1 MATNKTLMLV
11 IFLIAVFIIIKLAL
25 PFSDSTANLNFSAQ
39 ATKQMALKTDAAIEQ
54 TQHATNE
61 PALRQEFIT
70 KATLPG
76 EEKSKLSTIA
86 DHCTRNA
93 DLLDIADLARHRDNY
108 LTELRLSKS
117 HDDKLALLMQ
127 NDQLKTE
134 ADTDAIFQLPP
145 TSLNK
150 ALLFEQQLA
159 ACSKN
164 YNPINCNEELYLQAQ
179 HIDKDNGYLWY
190 LMAAIHLSQ
199 NKINDATAAIR
210 VANSKANYNEYYFE
224 KIDFFQQSF
233 QQHSALNF
241 NVRLAN
247 SIGIAA
253 ISLQYSTIID
263 YCRARLSDIVIADLC
278 LDMGIKLEQS
288 SKTRIGSSLGLA
300 LQEIIYHHELKAD
313 LLSKTR
319 EKGRI
324 YEDNYFTDSDF
335 QATEILMTV
344 DERLGRTW
352 LNAGLAKG
360 EAFSFAA
367 TIKEAKTFAED
378 ENYQPCQ

>member
-1 MATNKTLMLV
+1 MATNKTIVLV
-11 IFLIAVFIIIKLAL
+11 LFLIAVFIIIKLAL
-25 PFSDSTANLNFSAQ
+25 PFSASTPKPIVSAQ
-39 ATKQMALKTDAAIEQ
+39 ATNKIAIKTESVIEQ

-61 PALRQEFIT
+61 LALKQKLIAN
-70 KATLPG
+70 ATLSG
-76 EEKSKLSTIA
+76 EEKSKLSAIA

-93 DLLDIADLARHRDNY
+93 DPRDNADLARHRDNY
-108 LTELRLSKS
+108 LAELRLSKS

-127 NDQLKTE
+127 NDQLKNK
-134 ADTDAIFQLPP
+134 TDADAVFQLPP
-145 TSLNK
+145 TSLNN

-159 ACSKN
+159 VCSKN
-164 YNPINCNEELYLQAQ
+164 YNPLNCNEELYLQAQ
-179 HIDKDNGYLWY
+179 HIDKDNAYLWY
-190 LMAAIHLSQ
+190 LMATIHLSQ
-199 NKINDATAAIR
+199 NKVNDATTAIR
-210 VANSKANYNEYYFE
+210 VANSKANYNEYHFE

-233 QQHSALNF
+233 QQHSALDF
-241 NVRLAN
+241 SVRLA
-247 SIGIAA
+247 SAMGIAA

-278 LDMGIKLEQS
+278 LDMGLKLERS
-288 SKTRIGSSLGLA
+288 SKTIIGSSLGLA

-319 EKGRI
+319 EKRRA
-324 YEDNYFTDSDF
+324 YEDNYINDSDF
-335 QATEILMTV
+335 QATTLLIAV

-360 EAFSFAA
+360 EVFSFSA

-378 ENYQPCQ
+378 ENYQPCP